1 MENSPSSLGR
11 EPERLAE
18 GSWRERRC
26 RDGSRKRERLV
37 HWGDETSSHRRGRPV
52 EMNTHLSPLHW
63 QSGTEEFH
71 EDKSKFSLL
80 PWSEGLIFPR
90 RRTASAE
97 YEDIDEA
104 AEDEEE
110 EEEDSFRAW
119 LVELVMEKRRRRTW
133 RKKSFGTSMKIAESR
148 ERERE
153 RERRGERE
161 WGV

>member
-1 MENSPSSLGR
+1 M
-11 EPERLAE
+11 
-18 GSWRERRC
+18 
-26 RDGSRKRERLV
+26 K
-37 HWGDETSSHRRGRPV
+37 
-52 EMNTHLSPLHW
+52 THLSPLHW

-104 AEDEEE
+104 TEDEE

-119 LVELVMEKRRRRTW
+119 QVELVMEKRRRRTW
-133 RKKSFGTSMKIAESR
+133 RKKSFRTSMKVAE
-148 ERERE
+148 
-153 RERRGERE
+153 
-161 WGV
+161 